1 MPFGDDATHHPIHHG
16 YICLYSNVKIII
28 VNMYKNVHML
38 NVYNY
43 VHGVVPLIYL
53 QPRSVLVYKLCKTRV
68 QRVLVEEAV
77 ASQRGSGEA
86 LEGGVL

>member
-1 MPFGDDATHHPIHHG
+1 
-16 YICLYSNVKIII
+16 
-28 VNMYKNVHML
+28 ML

-68 QRVLVEEAV
+68 QRVFVEEAV
-77 ASQRGSGEA
+77 ASQRSSGEA
-86 LEGGVL
+86 LEGGVLQWIDQLVEALTPGCPDGGKTLARTVKSVKMSTS